1 MLKKLNNEKVKL
13 NDPKKDK
20 SAILPMPLKKLNSIS
35 NTGSMDAGLKGSIN
49 PVSEATAKITAVC
62 SDVTIKN
69 YQV

>member
-35 NTGSMDAGLKGSIN
+35 NIGSMDAGLKGSIN
-49 PVSEATAKITAVC
+49 PVSEATAKITTVS

-69 YQV
+69 FQV